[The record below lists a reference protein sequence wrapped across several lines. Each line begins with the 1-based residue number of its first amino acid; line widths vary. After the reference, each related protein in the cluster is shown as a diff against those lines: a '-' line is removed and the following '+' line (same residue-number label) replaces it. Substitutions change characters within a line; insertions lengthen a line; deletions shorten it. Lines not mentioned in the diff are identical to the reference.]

1 MKDSFFIHYHVNL
14 IHNSPTCWSNS
25 SIITNSIYY
34 PVHSQKVPN
43 GPIIECG
50 ENFIHDHPHA
60 HRHRRPYVRADT
72 QASLSLS
79 RARAHSPSR
88 LNFGAHSSPRTFL
101 TINICMHYCACA
113 CKPFFEC
120 GVWILKHWILKIL
133 RQGRRKF
140 LHSNVVNIKAVADFR
155 W

>member
-1 MKDSFFIHYHVNL
+1 MLVSSINYLVSSALIHMKDSFFIHFHVNL

-50 ENFIHDHPHA
+50 MTIRMRIAIAVHMCA
-60 HRHRRPYVRADT
+60 RT
-72 QASLSLS
+72 QKPLSLSLA

-120 GVWILKHWILKIL
+120 GV
-133 RQGRRKF
+133 
-140 LHSNVVNIKAVADFR
+140 
-155 W
+155 